1 MILLTTFVYVVTGVL
16 GFLLL
21 AEYIGLSERWVD
33 SRRRDYPSSA
43 EFLVIMA
50 GGATLTYI
58 YIGLVVQAFDWA
70 GWTGV

>member
-1 MILLTTFVYVVTGVL
+1 MILLTTFVYVVTGFL

-50 GGATLTYI
+50 GGAALACI
-58 YIGLVVQAFDWA
+58 YIGLVVQVFDWA